1 MFASIWYTLLC
12 CWQEFCDPLIYSLS
26 PLNRGLTGCAWPA
39 AGSLSKVTFSVF
51 GVGNSQ
57 WAQTYQAFPTQVA
70 LQLAR
75 AGATQV
81 RA

>member
-1 MFASIWYTLLC
+1 
-12 CWQEFCDPLIYSLS
+12 
-26 PLNRGLTGCAWPA
+26 
-39 AGSLSKVTFSVF
+39 VTFSVF

-70 LQLAR
+70 LGLVR

-81 RA
+81 RRRHGNCIYVC

>member
-1 MFASIWYTLLC
+1 VYEADFST
-12 CWQEFCDPLIYSLS
+12 
-26 PLNRGLTGCAWPA
+26 PA
-39 AGSLSKVTFSVF
+39 AAAAAGCLSKVTFSVF

-81 RA
+81 WH